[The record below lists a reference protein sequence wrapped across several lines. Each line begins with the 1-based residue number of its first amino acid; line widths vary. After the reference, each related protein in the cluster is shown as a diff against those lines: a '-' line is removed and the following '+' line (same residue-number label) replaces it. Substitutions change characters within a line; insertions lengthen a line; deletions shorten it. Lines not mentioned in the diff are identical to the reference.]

1 MCGFFVGVRI
11 AIGFCC
17 DKAIGFLDFFR
28 DLRLGVF
35 CFRSTRALEMYLPV
49 VEVFPLGV

>member
-1 MCGFFVGVRI
+1 VYGFFVRVRVV
-11 AIGFCC
+11 IGSCC

-28 DLRLGVF
+28 DLRLGFF
-35 CFRSTRALEMYLPV
+35 CFRSTRTLEMYLSV